1 MADTAARLAI
11 SARRNEVLRFT
22 VAVAGIDLTGV
33 AMNMQ
38 VRLARGTPG
47 APLIQLGTVTTA
59 SAEGLKF
66 DGVTVVGGVPTS
78 IIKGRINKTTMD
90 DQTKVP
96 YSGEQ
101 GSDTVLAYAMQ
112 WTLNGDPNTRLE
124 GDFIVRDTAY
134 GSDNAPANRAASYG
148 GSQYTAGGSGSGTL
162 TFGDQVIAV
171 SIASADLIGIEV
183 AKAQAAAAQAIA
195 AAGSAGGAAS
205 DANVVAVGTDLRA
218 TASKIAIVATDLL
231 LGATSKI
238 LAVGTDLLLGATSK
252 IANALGYAQRA
263 EAAQT
268 ATVAALPSLRAD
280 IGTLGIGN
288 SRSASMLPIVS
299 VGGDVPL
306 WLEEGLLN
314 AVGLAPS
321 LVTKVGASLPFGSAT
336 SLIDASM
343 IPLVTVGSDVA
354 VWLDKGKLAAAG
366 VSDALI
372 TTIVSQINGF
382 VPTSASPSRGAMAIR
397 TDGRSLRKY
406 ARKKNTFAVSGTGV
420 LTVAQIGDSW
430 TQFSAIPQD
439 LANLHY
445 ADMAKSAP
453 GWLSVGHTLNNGGYF
468 INGVTFARSDGWTLF
483 DGAPL
488 DFSRAVPPRACGP
501 DIFALYTTTAT
512 ASLTLGNW
520 RATQITIYY
529 WNGNGSFRYRIDGG
543 VWTTI
548 TGTGANAK
556 AKVTVSALPDVDG
569 AGKPIFHTLD
579 IDTSGNTG
587 TVEIYGFNALSPST
601 PGVVFHQI
609 GNGSARGINYTDCKA
624 HLAYFAADLAIDLA
638 YVLLGTNDYNASAG
652 TTSYATGIT
661 DIVQGLCPAAG
672 IVVCSPAR
680 CKIPDSPPAI
690 SQVQYRDA
698 AYQLATQYGWEFFNA
713 YDAWEPYEV
722 EKLFGMWSDELH
734 LGYNASNA
742 GSRRYAKGQF
752 ATIKEA

>member
-1 MADTAARLAI
+1 MSKISLLPALENPTGNEGVVVSDPADGGRTKGASLRSLVDKAAAP
-11 SARRNEVLRFT
+11 S
-22 VAVAGIDLTGV
+22 VALSKGY
-33 AMNMQ
+33 
-38 VRLARGTPG
+38 
-47 APLIQLGTVTTA
+47 
-59 SAEGLKF
+59 AE
-66 DGVTVVGGVPTS
+66 
-78 IIKGRINKTTMD
+78 
-90 DQTKVP
+90 
-96 YSGEQ
+96 E
-101 GSDTVLAYAMQ
+101 
-112 WTLNGDPNTRLE
+112 
-124 GDFIVRDTAY
+124 
-134 GSDNAPANRAASYG
+134 
-148 GSQYTAGGSGSGTL
+148 
-162 TFGDQVIAV
+162 
-171 SIASADLIGIEV
+171 
-183 AKAQAAAAQAIA
+183 AKADMAK
-195 AAGSAGGAAS
+195 
-205 DANVVAVGTDLRA
+205 V
-218 TASKIAIVATDLL
+218 
-231 LGATSKI
+231 
-238 LAVGTDLLLGATSK
+238 
-252 IANALGYAQRA
+252 
-263 EAAQT
+263 
-268 ATVAALPSLRAD
+268 
-280 IGTLGIGN
+280 GIGN
-288 SRSASMLPIVS
+288 ARSASMIPVQV
-299 VGGDVPL
+299 VGSDVVL

-314 AVGLAPS
+314 AAGIAPGLI
-321 LVTKVGASLPFGSAT
+321 TKISAALPFGSSAA
-336 SLIDASM
+336 LVDASM
-343 IPLVTVGSDVA
+343 IPLAIVGTDVV
-354 VWLDKGKLAAAG
+354 VWLEKGKLSAAG

-372 TTIVSQINGF
+372 ATIVSQITGF
-382 VPTSASPSRGAMAIR
+382 APINSTPSRGNMVIR

-501 DIFALYTTTAT
+501 DIFALYTTSST
-512 ASLTLGNW
+512 ASLALANW

-543 VWTTI
+543 AWTTI

-569 AGKPIFHTLD
+569 AGKPVFHTLD
-579 IDTSGNTG
+579 IDTAGNTG

-652 TTSYATGIT
+652 IASYATGII
-661 DIVQGLCPAAG
+661 DIVQGLCPTAG

-690 SQVQYRDA
+690 SQIQYRDA

-713 YDAWEPYEV
+713 YDAWEPYEI

-752 ATIKEA
+752 ATIKDA

>member
-1 MADTAARLAI
+1 MADNTELAAALNALLTNYGVTRDQIA
-11 SARRNEVLRFT
+11 
-22 VAVAGIDLTGV
+22 DLLG
-33 AMNMQ
+33 
-38 VRLARGTPG
+38 G
-47 APLIQLGTVTTA
+47 APDGGPNHDGNYPVTTA
-59 SAEGLKF
+59 AGLTFLVPCPRRLATLSGDTASA
-66 DGVTVVGGVPTS
+66 V
-78 IIKGRINKTTMD
+78 
-90 DQTKVP
+90 
-96 YSGEQ
+96 
-101 GSDTVLAYAMQ
+101 AAMQ
-112 WTLNGDPNTRLE
+112 PLLDAARTA
-124 GDFIVRDTAY
+124 RD
-134 GSDNAPANRAASYG
+134 AS
-148 GSQYTAGGSGSGTL
+148 
-162 TFGDQVIAV
+162 F
-171 SIASADLIGIEV
+171 
-183 AKAQAAAAQAIA
+183 AAAVRAETAA
-195 AAGSAGGAAS
+195 TAAGTSAS
-205 DANVVAVGTDLRA
+205 NVNVAAVGTDLRA

-238 LAVGTDLLLGATSK
+238 LAVGTDLLLGGASK
-252 IANALGYAQRA
+252 IANALGYAERA

-268 ATVAALPSLRAD
+268 ATVAALPGLRAD

-299 VGGDVPL
+299 VGVDVPL

-314 AVGLAPS
+314 AAGLAPS
-321 LVTKVGASLPFGSAT
+321 LISKVGAALPFGSAT

-512 ASLTLGNW
+512 ASLT
-520 RATQITIYY
+520 
-529 WNGNGSFRYRIDGG
+529 
-543 VWTTI
+543 
-548 TGTGANAK
+548 
-556 AKVTVSALPDVDG
+556 
-569 AGKPIFHTLD
+569 
-579 IDTSGNTG
+579 
-587 TVEIYGFNALSPST
+587 
-601 PGVVFHQI
+601 
-609 GNGSARGINYTDCKA
+609 
-624 HLAYFAADLAIDLA
+624 
-638 YVLLGTNDYNASAG
+638 
-652 TTSYATGIT
+652 
-661 DIVQGLCPAAG
+661 
-672 IVVCSPAR
+672 
-680 CKIPDSPPAI
+680 
-690 SQVQYRDA
+690 
-698 AYQLATQYGWEFFNA
+698 
-713 YDAWEPYEV
+713 
-722 EKLFGMWSDELH
+722 
-734 LGYNASNA
+734 
-742 GSRRYAKGQF
+742 
-752 ATIKEA
+752 